1 MAKINTKSLTDTP
14 IYKLT
19 NGIYRW
25 FTVSLLWLLC
35 SLPLVTVGAA
45 TAAALGEFSDPENV
59 DAHPLVREY
68 FKRFAR
74 CFAQGTALWLGFL
87 ALLVLLVVD
96 VVFYQQFTGS
106 HSWVLV
112 VAALVLGNLLL
123 GYTRFGFFCL
133 AATEKTGL
141 TDLLKRSGRTMLM
154 CLPVWA
160 IMAAMDLVVV
170 TTLIRVPYL
179 VIGILVLPGVYAN
192 VHCMLIQKFLKRY
205 ETGDEE

>member
-35 SLPLVTVGAA
+35 SLPLVTIGAA
-45 TAAALGEFSDPENV
+45 TAAALGEFSDPENN
-59 DAHPLVREY
+59 DAHPLVREF

-74 CFAQGTALWLGFL
+74 CFAQGTAVWLGFL
-87 ALLVLLVVD
+87 VLLMLLVVD
-96 VVFYQQFTGS
+96 VTFYQQFTGS
-106 HSWVLV
+106 THWAFPV
-112 VAALVLGNLLL
+112 VALVLGNLLL
-123 GYTRFGFFCL
+123 GYARFAFFCI
-133 AATEKTGL
+133 AATEKTKL
-141 TDLLKRSGRTMLM
+141 TELLKRAGRTLLM
-154 CLPVWA
+154 CLPMWA
-160 IMAAMDLVVV
+160 IMVGMDLVVV

-179 VIGILVLPGVYAN
+179 LIGILVLPGVYAN

-205 ETGDEE
+205 ETEDEE